1 MTKTRSLYAM
11 AASAGVALALLA
23 GAGAAQA
30 RDVNWSVGVGVPGV
44 VIGASNGYYAPAPVY
59 VAPPPPWC
67 ITVMA
72 TGTIAITAT
81 MVTATVAT
89 GTVDQPGLCGL
100 VLHQPL
106 GRESLTGSVAQ
117 AAFYSGP
124 SGPLFYWGG
133 RCAGRGRRIA
143 PETLSVT
150 AHKTVFVLNGPN
162 LNLLGTRE
170 PAVYGAQTLADVE
183 KLCAD
188 ACQRHGFALRFHQS
202 NHEGALVDWIHEAG
216 RLHAAGEL
224 AGVIIN
230 AGAYTHTSIALH
242 DAIKG
247 TGITLIEL
255 HISNV
260 HAREA
265 YRHHSYMAAAAKAVM
280 CGFGVLGYGLA
291 IDGLAQLLAQQ
302 PAA

>member
-1 MTKTRSLYAM
+1 MT
-11 AASAGVALALLA
+11 
-23 GAGAAQA
+23 AQ
-30 RDVNWSVGVGVPGV
+30 
-44 VIGASNGYYAPAPVY
+44 
-59 VAPPPPWC
+59 
-67 ITVMA
+67 
-72 TGTIAITAT
+72 
-81 MVTATVAT
+81 
-89 GTVDQPGLCGL
+89 
-100 VLHQPL
+100 
-106 GRESLTGSVAQ
+106 
-117 AAFYSGP
+117 
-124 SGPLFYWGG
+124 
-133 RCAGRGRRIA
+133 
-143 PETLSVT
+143 
-150 AHKTVFVLNGPN
+150 KTVFVLNGPN

-188 ACQRHGFALRFHQS
+188 ACQRHGYALRFHQS

-224 AGVIIN
+224 AGVVIN

-302 PAA
+302 QPAA